1 MKKLNVGYVRVFKNK
16 KDYCPGRGENSYMKK
31 LPMGKLLI
39 IQKCLQMRTGAAG
52 KISAHA
58 GLYLLLYSCI
68 MGFAVKKKTSVED
81 YYIRYAN

>member
-1 MKKLNVGYVRVFKNK
+1 MKKLNVGYARVFKNK
-16 KDYCPGRGENSYMKK
+16 KDYCPGKGEKSYMKK
-31 LPMGKLLI
+31 LPMGYLLI
-39 IQKCLQMRTGAAG
+39 IQKCLQIRTGAAR
-52 KISAHA
+52 A